1 MRSPVVELHGY
12 LVEILFF
19 TLDQPLL
26 YLTVWL
32 CSVLQCVLTAF
43 VAAFV
48 SDELRFQSQHQAD
61 NTKQK
66 LIESLRKNSPQPPSL
81 LVELSLVIFFI
92 STFPSFDLIFSPAI
106 VILFSTGRSLI
117 LWLRASPRLLN

>member
-1 MRSPVVELHGY
+1 VRSPVVELHGY

-66 LIESLRKNSPQPPSL
+66 LIG
-81 LVELSLVIFFI
+81 VIAKKQS
-92 STFPSFDLIFSPAI
+92 STPKLA
-106 VILFSTGRSLI
+106 G
-117 LWLRASPRLLN
+117 